1 MKVIIA
7 EKPSVARE
15 IALIVGAYTKQEGYI
30 EGNGYAITWALG
42 HLVSLSMPEVYGA
55 NGFNREHLPIMPKP
69 FQLKVRQEKSDKG
82 YKDSPVALKQL
93 KVIKQLFNSCD
104 SIIVA
109 TDAGREGELI
119 FRYIYHYLHC
129 TKPFVRLWISSL
141 TEKAIREG
149 LDNLKNGTLYD
160 NLYLSAKARSEA
172 DWLIGINATQAL
184 TIAAGEGTYSLG
196 RVQTPTLIMICNRY
210 LDNKNFISTPYW
222 QVKATIK
229 KNGIQFS
236 LLTKEKYSSKS
247 TAETISLELMD
258 AGRLIVQSVVSK
270 EVQQEPP
277 LLYDLTNLQKEMNSK
292 HGFSADKTLSVA
304 QKLYESKYITYPR
317 TGSRYIS
324 EDILPEVHTLLTT
337 LVAHS
342 LFGNEAAT
350 VANSELNNRTVD
362 DSKVTDHHA
371 LLITEN
377 IPKELSNDE
386 RIIYNSIAGR
396 IIEAFSKPSIKQTT
410 SISATCSETTYQ
422 ITGSVVKSAGWRKV
436 FNEAEQSEDSE
447 YTSLP
452 HIEQGEELYVSEG
465 EILQK
470 TTKPKSLHTESSLL
484 SAMETAGKELE
495 NDEER
500 LAMKDSG
507 IGTPATRAAII
518 ETLFTRDYICRE
530 KKSLVPTS
538 KGMTVYNVV
547 KDKRIADVQMT
558 GMWEA
563 ALANIEKGKMNAD
576 TFGQGIRILAEQITS
591 ELLGCTIEH
600 DNGTNLV
607 CPKCGATKVLIYE
620 KVAKCR
626 NIDCT
631 LTIFRNKC
639 GKLLTEKNI
648 TDLLTN
654 RKTGIIKG
662 FKSKEGKSFD
672 ATLVLDDSFDVQF
685 QFPKRK
691 K

>member
-15 IALIVGAYTKQEGYI
+15 IAQIVGAHIKQEGYI
-30 EGNGYAITWALG
+30 EGNGYAITWAFG

-55 NGFNREHLPIMPKP
+55 NSFNRVHLPIMPEP

-104 SIIVA
+104 CIIVA

-184 TIAAGEGTYSLG
+184 SIAAGEGTYSLG
-196 RVQTPTLIMICNRY
+196 RVQTPTLMMICSRY
-210 LDNKNFISTPYW
+210 LDNKNFVSTPYW
-222 QVKATIK
+222 QVKATIE

-236 LLTKEKYSSKS
+236 LLSKEKYSDKCR
-247 TAETISLELMD
+247 AETISLELMD

-324 EDILPEVHTLLTT
+324 QDILPEIHTLITK

-342 LFGNEAAT
+342 IFGNEAT
-350 VANSELNNRTVD
+350 ELSNSELNKRTVD
-362 DSKVTDHHA
+362 DGKVTDHHA

-377 IPKELSNDE
+377 TPKELSDDE
-386 RIIYNSIAGR
+386 RIIYDSIAGR
-396 IIEAFSKPSIKQTT
+396 IIEAFGKPSIKQTT
-410 SISATCSETTYQ
+410 SISAICGETTYQ

-436 FNEAEQSEDSE
+436 FNEMEQPRDSE
-447 YTSLP
+447 CISLP

-470 TTKPKSLHTESSLL
+470 ATKPKSLHTESSLL

-654 RKTGIIKG
+654 RKTGILKG